1 MSIISFVIDCWR
13 ILLYSSCNNETNSIA
28 FSVAFCYY
36 LATVHTIIETE
47 DDYEKLFF
55 VIDDPISSMD
65 FNYVYRVAQSIRH
78 INKHFGIESRQVR
91 FIILTHNFEFMNLLM
106 RNNIINQN
114 IFLKK

>member
-1 MSIISFVIDCWR
+1 MDESLSDNATQVLSDGEKGI
-13 ILLYSSCNNETNSIA
+13 
-28 FSVAFCYY
+28 VAFCYY

-106 RNNIINQN
+106 RNNIINQKY
-114 IFLKK
+114 ILEK